1 MSIDRYQGDDLIMS
15 FFTTGTVIHTV
26 RPNDSLFR
34 IARYYNTTIEA
45 IIAANPG
52 IDLSTIYIG
61 QRINIR
67 PGSGNPGQNYTM
79 ACITQAILNLS
90 NQIRLL
96 WEQHIT
102 WTRLTIISM
111 VFNLPDVELVT
122 QRLLRNP
129 RDFEAALVPLYGSQT
144 AARFSSLLRDHLVI
158 AADLVNAA
166 KAGDSNAVART
177 ERVWYD
183 NARDI
188 ADLLASINPYWSR
201 QEWERMLFDHL
212 ALVKNEAVFM
222 LTGEY
227 QKGIDLYTDMERNA
241 MMMADVMTDGIV
253 KQFPGSFM

>member
-1 MSIDRYQGDDLIMS
+1 MSPNSY
-15 FFTTGTVIHTV
+15 GTIIHTIQ
-26 RPNDSLFR
+26 PHDSLFLL
-34 IARYYNTTIEA
+34 ARHYNTTIDA

-52 IDLSTIYIG
+52 VDLRTLYIG
-61 QRINIR
+61 QRINVW
-67 PGSGNPGQNYTM
+67 PGFRNPGPNYSTD
-79 ACITQAILNLS
+79 CITQAEFNLS
-90 NQIRLL
+90 NHLRLL

-129 RDFEAALVPLYGSQT
+129 KDFEAALIPFYGNQV
-144 AARFSSLLRDHLVI
+144 AARFSDLLSKHLVL

-166 KAGDSNAVART
+166 KAGDSNAATRT
-177 ERVWYD
+177 ERLWYD

-188 ADLLASINPYWSR
+188 VALLSSINPYWSR
-201 QEWERMLFDHL
+201 QEWEKMLFDHL

-227 QKGIDLYTDMERNA
+227 QKGIDLYDEMERQA
-241 MMMADVMTDGIV
+241 MMMANTMTEGIV
-253 KQFPGSFM
+253 KQFPEMFR